1 MVVRNTSHSRPL
13 KPSSGTAVFLWIP
26 PSTSSNLESAIFLKR
41 TSQVALVVKNLPDKD
56 GDIKYACLIPGS
68 RRSLGGGNGNPLQY
82 SCLGNP
88 MGRGAWW
95 AAVHGVAKSRHDWPT
110 SLSRIGEGNGNSLQY
125 SCLRNPMG
133 RGAWWATVQGV
144 AKRWTHLSD

>member
-1 MVVRNTSHSRPL
+1 MVVRNTSPSRPL

-95 AAVHGVAKSRHDWPT
+95 AIVHGVTQSDKT
-110 SLSRIGEGNGNSLQY
+110 E
-125 SCLRNPMG
+125 
-133 RGAWWATVQGV
+133 
-144 AKRWTHLSD
+144 WT